1 MKRLKIIGVIKNFN
15 FESFKD
21 QVRPL
26 SILLTQ
32 NYNSLLIRYEG
43 SASAGVENAERLWKE
58 YAANEPFEYS
68 FLDESFDE
76 LFRSEQRMGKIFS
89 IFAGLAIFVACLG
102 LFALAAFTSE
112 QRTKE
117 IGIRKV
123 MGASVSSLAVLLS
136 REFTKLVLI
145 AFIPAAAAGW
155 YVSDQWLQSFA
166 YRTPISPWII
176 IISGII
182 AILVAWLTVSFQS
195 IKAAT
200 SNPVNALR
208 YE

>member
-1 MKRLKIIGVIKNFN
+1 MSTVIALVI
-15 FESFKD
+15 S
-21 QVRPL
+21 
-26 SILLTQ
+26 
-32 NYNSLLIRYEG
+32 
-43 SASAGVENAERLWKE
+43 
-58 YAANEPFEYS
+58 
-68 FLDESFDE
+68 
-76 LFRSEQRMGKIFS
+76 
-89 IFAGLAIFVACLG
+89 CLG
-102 LFALAAFTSE
+102 LFGLSSFTVI

-176 IISGII
+176 ITSGIV
-182 AILVAWLTVSFQS
+182 AIVVAWITVSFQS

-200 SNPVNALR
+200 SNPVNSLR